1 MTSQSKSIV
10 VLPFVNMSSD
20 TDTEYFSDGI
30 TEEIINA
37 LTLIPELKV
46 IARTSAFA
54 FKEKNIDIRDIAKQL
69 NVTTVL
75 EGSIRRAGNRV
86 RVTAQ
91 FINAE
96 DGSHFWSKNY
106 DRDLDDIFAIQD
118 EISLLIA
125 EKIRENFGHFEIP
138 KHLQPERS
146 HPIQAYDWYLKG
158 LQHLKRKDF
167 EDIKLAIQYFEN
179 AIKQDPNYA
188 EAFACVAESYIH
200 YLAFGELNP
209 EEGFKQISENAQKA
223 LTINPNN
230 ARAHKVIAYL
240 KLFSWDWDGAQEAYN
255 KAIANG
261 MAPENEF
268 ISYYHIFIKGEK
280 TYAIE
285 LAKNLLLTDPL
296 HAFSHWQ
303 LGACYYFNQQ
313 FKEALQAFDNALQIE
328 PNFVEALRWK
338 GLVLGYL
345 KQFDTAVPLIEKA
358 ITLSN
363 GQLLSRIDLMVVKI
377 LMGHTQAVL
386 NEMKQTEFLDV
397 CDPAMLYSLMHMP
410 DKAIPLLQEGLQQ
423 QTIMLISLKHYFVWD
438 NLRGQ
443 DAFKNIIAQI
453 NFPDETDGASVP
465 KQNVSKPLLT
475 AKDIQQY
482 GAILDQLIKEKNIYL
497 DAQLNLKSLAETLG
511 ISANK
516 LSWLL
521 NTHYQKN
528 FNEFVNA
535 FRLSHFKRL
544 ALLPENKNL
553 TLIALAYDCGF
564 NSKTVFNTYF
574 KKMEGVTPKVWVN
587 TKSQ

>member
-1 MTSQSKSIV
+1 MSLPSKSIV

-20 TDTEYFSDGI
+20 TETEYFSDGI

-37 LTLIPELKV
+37 LTTIPELKV
-46 IARTSAFA
+46 IARTSAFS
-54 FKEKNIDIRDIAKQL
+54 FKDKNIDIRDIAQQL
-69 NVTTVL
+69 NVATVL
-75 EGSIRRAGNRV
+75 EGSIRRSANRI

-96 DGSHFWSKNY
+96 DGSHFWAKNY
-106 DRDLDDIFAIQD
+106 DRELNDVFAIQD

-138 KHLQPERS
+138 EHLQPERS

-158 LQHLKRKDF
+158 LHHLKRKDF
-167 EDIKLAIQYFEN
+167 KDIKLAISYFEN
-179 AIKQDPNYA
+179 ALKQDPNYP
-188 EAFACVAESYIH
+188 EAFACIAESYIH
-200 YLAFGELNP
+200 YLAFGELDP
-209 EEGFKQISENAQKA
+209 AEGFKRITENAEKA
-223 LTINPNN
+223 LAINPNN

-240 KLFSWDWDGAQEAYN
+240 KLFSWDWNGAEDSYN

-280 TYAIE
+280 EYAID

-313 FKEALQAFDNALQIE
+313 FKEALQAFNNALQIE

-345 KQFDTAVPLIEKA
+345 KQFEKAVPLIEKA
-358 ITLSN
+358 IDLSN
-363 GQLLSRIDLMVVKI
+363 GQLLPRIDLMVVKI
-377 LMGHTQAVL
+377 LMGQTQAVL
-386 NEMKQTEFLDV
+386 QEMNTTEFLDV
-397 CDPAMLYSLMHMP
+397 CDPAMLYSLMNIP
-410 DKAIPLLQEGLQQ
+410 EKAIPLLQKGVEQ
-423 QTIMLISLKHYFVWD
+423 QTMMLISLKHFFVWD
-438 NLRGQ
+438 NLRDH
-443 DAFKNIIAQI
+443 DAFKQLLAQI
-453 NFPDETDGASVP
+453 NFPSEVESISINKPKALKALLSKTEIETYSKTLNILIE
-465 KQNVSKPLLT
+465 KQS
-475 AKDIQQY
+475 
-482 GAILDQLIKEKNIYL
+482 IYL
-497 DAQLNLKSLAETLG
+497 DAQLNLKNLAAQLG

-521 NTHYQKN
+521 NSYYKKN
-528 FNEFVNA
+528 FNEFINA
-535 FRLSHFKRL
+535 FRLAHFKHL
-544 ALLPENKNL
+544 ALQPENKNL
-553 TLIALAYDCGF
+553 TLIAIAYDCGF

-574 KKMEGVTPKVWVN
+574 KKMEGVTPKVWVKMN
-587 TKSQ
+587 